1 MIWLTLALL
10 SSAIFGVMGVIDK
23 RLIDKHL
30 PSLSS
35 YYVWIALSVLVY
47 GFVFLAVG
55 GIPVDAEPRLLMVA
69 GASGVAWGGAL
80 VMMFWGYKLQE
91 VSRAS
96 AVVFTFPVFVA
107 IMATLFL
114 GETLVPIQW
123 AAIVLVVSGAIL
135 ISLNGGAGTSSAKLA
150 KAFPFLVGAS
160 LLTAIGHITGKYVLE
175 EFSVTMV
182 SSFRFFGMAAVLFL
196 FWRPSTFGH
205 LRQALGS
212 REALVLLLVGEVVLV
227 PAAVLLMI
235 TATKLGPVSL
245 VATVTGT
252 RPVFILLY
260 STLLSLPS
268 LKVLSESLDS
278 RSLTV
283 KLVSVMM
290 IIGGIVSL
298 SFFVENRLTCFCPY

>member
-1 MIWLTLALL
+1 VIWLTLALL

-69 GASGVAWGGAL
+69 GASGLAWGGAL

-107 IMATLFL
+107 IIATLFL
-114 GETLVPIQW
+114 DETLVPIQW
-123 AAIVLVVSGAIL
+123 AAIVLVVAGAIL
-135 ISLNGGAGTSSAKLA
+135 ISLNGGGGDTSSKLV
-150 KAFPFLVGAS
+150 KAFPVLIGAS
-160 LLTAIGHITGKYVLE
+160 LLTAVGHITGKYALE
-175 EFSVTMV
+175 ELSVTTV

-205 LRQALGS
+205 LRQVMGS
-212 REALVLLLVGEVVLV
+212 KEALALLVAGEMILV
-227 PAAVLLMI
+227 PGAVLLMI
-235 TATKLGPVSL
+235 IATKLGPVSL

-252 RPVFILLY
+252 RPIFVLLY
-260 STLLSLPS
+260 SILLSLPS
-268 LKVLSESLDS
+268 LRVLSESLDP

-283 KLVSVMM
+283 KLVSVFM

-298 SFFVENRLTCFCPY
+298 SFFMENRLTCFCPY

>member
-1 MIWLTLALL
+1 
-10 SSAIFGVMGVIDK
+10 
-23 RLIDKHL
+23 
-30 PSLSS
+30 
-35 YYVWIALSVLVY
+35 
-47 GFVFLAVG
+47 
-55 GIPVDAEPRLLMVA
+55 
-69 GASGVAWGGAL
+69 
-80 VMMFWGYKLQE
+80 
-91 VSRAS
+91 
-96 AVVFTFPVFVA
+96 
-107 IMATLFL
+107 
-114 GETLVPIQW
+114 
-123 AAIVLVVSGAIL
+123 
-135 ISLNGGAGTSSAKLA
+135 
-150 KAFPFLVGAS
+150 
-160 LLTAIGHITGKYVLE
+160 
-175 EFSVTMV
+175 
-182 SSFRFFGMAAVLFL
+182 
-196 FWRPSTFGH
+196 
-205 LRQALGS
+205 
-212 REALVLLLVGEVVLV
+212 VGEVVLV